1 MAIPLSATKD
11 NSIARDWRSARMAG
25 AVPKETWMKGWFALA
40 GFALLAGCA
49 GRQAPSDDWT
59 HWICDSQAEV
69 LWRFADASRES
80 VDLRLGGGDIV
91 HRLKREASASGALYS
106 DGNLAFH
113 TKGDEGLVYWASTDD
128 LIGRGCKA
136 P

>member
-1 MAIPLSATKD
+1 
-11 NSIARDWRSARMAG
+11 MAG
-25 AVPKETWMKGWFALA
+25 AIRKETWMKGWFALA
-40 GFALLAGCA
+40 GTVLMAGCA
-49 GRQAPSDDWT
+49 GQQAPSDDWT
-59 HWICDSQAEV
+59 RWVCDSQAEV
-69 LWRFADASRES
+69 LWRFANADRSS

-91 HRLKREASASGALYS
+91 HRLKQEPAGSGALYS

-113 TKGDEGLVYWASTDD
+113 TQGDEGLVYWVATDD